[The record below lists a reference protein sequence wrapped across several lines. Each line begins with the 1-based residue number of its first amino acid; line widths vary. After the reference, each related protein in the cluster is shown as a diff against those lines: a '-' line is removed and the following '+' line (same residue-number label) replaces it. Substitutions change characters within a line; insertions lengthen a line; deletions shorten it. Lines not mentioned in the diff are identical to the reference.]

1 MKRIKLYTFFLLCW
15 LSSVASGQVSL
26 QSIAL
31 ADVQRFV
38 IEAGTYAEDFDYKH
52 TQDTRLTTDTYR
64 PDGWEWTDSPNDVF
78 YRITLENPMTI
89 AYVSDIGKAYFLQ
102 EDLNTG
108 RLIPI
113 PLSDYGAEIVWGAEL
128 QAGTYY
134 IVSESAV
141 DNNGT
146 FSNGEIEILIIG
158 QRLPS
163 SVVENLGLLSGDTL
177 LTVTGDTRYS
187 LDEYGGSYNDLT
199 YIFETDC
206 YMGLSVT
213 LANTGLS
220 EVDIYLLDDK
230 EQLIT
235 SSQNSKLDVM
245 TLSPGIYRLVAEGIK
260 GDGVISMNIEM
271 KSLEISDK
279 VVIDGG
285 SYSELF
291 VLGGDELDTRQL
303 PDAYRPGD
311 WPWVNSPNDV
321 FYRFTL
327 ETPMNVIVD
336 LSSSTGTCTTY
347 CLEEDPSTGEM
358 MPIPLLDGLFF
369 KTPVKTVSLQSGTY
383 YIVIEGPVDNNGVAI
398 DGVIRAAMLGLPG
411 RYEVVLGSFSTNIRQ
426 TLTGDTR
433 RTSNEYGDSSR
444 NDIYYNF
451 DLRRPMRFS
460 VSLNS
465 SSDLSK
471 INLYLLDKDEKKI
484 ASSLGGSLVVEKL
497 LWGNYY
503 LIVEGQ
509 ERDGM
514 YSVDFELEPQE
525 KSIDLGKVSG
535 TKIFSETFNTT
546 DAENR
551 FGLSTNE
558 IFYKLQLTRGLDI
571 SISNR
576 SSTNST
582 DASNATAIYLL
593 DAGENIIESTHDG
606 NEGLTVENLSA
617 GTYYIVSEGLTRNM
631 SIDTKISTT
640 YYELHRDRDKQNYV
654 MTRTYTQAN
663 GSDSRVNMDYFD
675 GLGRF
680 SNSVHVGASPSGL
693 DIVTRQDYDVFG
705 RRSREWLP
713 RISTFS
719 NGRYL
724 TPTEFEGLSSRI
736 YNDDTHLFSTL
747 LYESSPSSRIV
758 EQYGPGQDWHNK
770 GASVSTAYKANVV
783 GNTFLN
789 CKLYVVGG
797 TSQTPTLS
805 QNSNYATG
813 QLYVTEVKDED
824 GNTTYEFKDKLDQ
837 VVLTRQMKDN
847 VAHDTY
853 YVYDD
858 FGNKCF
864 VLPPRI
870 QDEGITQTKLNELA
884 YQYRYDA
891 RNRQIAK
898 KLPGAGWNYYIYDK
912 ADRLIFSQDSL
923 QREKGEWLFTLPDA
937 FGRVVVTGICRN
949 PANVTNKY
957 VKVAYSS
964 TGYYKGYSVQIDGFT
979 RLLGTSTII
988 LSANYYDNYDFRG
1001 ASVTGIPLE
1010 GTEYNAETGYGT
1022 QYAGGTKGLLTGTL
1036 TAQMNADGTPSSA
1049 YLYSVMYYDTRGRV
1063 IQTKNNNLLTD
1074 GTDQEYLA
1082 YDFVGN
1088 VTQRKHVHQVA
1099 GKAPQT
1105 EIYKY
1110 EYDHAGRLLTTTHK
1124 LNTEAE
1130 VTLVNNAYDELGRLK
1145 TDKRNGNAKF
1155 KTDYEYNVRSWT
1167 KSITSPLFSQT
1178 LYYTDKRENGT
1189 LNTPTYNGN
1198 ISGMDWMGGKGYNF
1212 TYDHLSRLTNAAYL
1226 ENNVGST
1233 KFSTSYS
1240 YDKHGNMLT
1249 LSRDGNQTAA
1259 IDNLTFTYRG
1269 NQLMRTDDTGINST
1283 IAGSMDFKNGTNT
1296 GDDYAYDV
1304 NGNLI
1309 KDSNK
1314 NIADIQYNV
1323 LNLPS
1328 KVTFG
1333 DGNSV
1338 SYTYAADGRKLQT
1351 VHIINGTTT
1360 TTGYVGN
1367 MIYENGT
1374 LKRTL
1379 VDGGYYE
1386 NGEYYFY
1393 IQDHLGNN
1401 RVVAKQDGT
1410 VVQMNDYYPYGME
1423 FASNTNEAAQP
1434 YRYNGKELDT
1444 KGSLN
1449 VYDYGARHYD
1459 PVLGRFMTVD
1469 PMAEKY
1475 YGWSPYAYCLN
1486 NPIICIDQLGLW
1498 VETASGWHT
1507 NDAKDIERFC
1517 SMVQIE
1523 ETIQGNVTKEQMD
1536 DFIFDEH
1543 KGTGGKLSDGSVL
1556 LSEVNVSK
1564 NQQKEWDIA
1573 EKQKMELLNEIDKYS
1588 SVTINDYDRHQQIA
1602 GYDGNWGHV
1611 VGPSLILLGQPIRA
1625 LKPIG
1630 ALGSKPGS
1638 SIASYTLSKAFP
1650 QRFTNVFGKKIGTQ
1664 IAKKVGTNTIG
1675 RALGRFVPYVGW
1687 GITVV
1692 TTSFSLGKAYG
1703 PSTWYGDNDYKWFE

>member
-15 LSSVASGQVSL
+15 LSSVASGQVSP

-38 IEAGTYAEDFDYKH
+38 IEAGTYAEDFNY
-52 TQDTRLTTDTYR
+52 TYMQDTRLTTDAYR
-64 PDGWEWTDSPNDVF
+64 PDGWEWADSPNDVF
-78 YRITLENPMTI
+78 YRITLKNPMSI
-89 AYVSDIGKAYFLQ
+89 AYLSDIGKAYFLR
-102 EDLNTG
+102 EDLDTG

-113 PLSDYGAEIVWGAEL
+113 PLSNYGAEIVWGAEL

-146 FSNGEIEILIIG
+146 FSNGEIAILIIG

-163 SVVENLGLLSGDTL
+163 SVVENLGLLASDTL

-187 LDEYGGSYNDLT
+187 LNEYGGRNNDLT
-199 YIFETDC
+199 YLFETDR
-206 YMGLSVT
+206 YMDLSVT

-220 EVDIYLLDDK
+220 EVDMYLLDDK
-230 EQLIT
+230 KQLIT
-235 SSQNSKLDVM
+235 SSQKSKLDIM

-260 GDGVISMNIEM
+260 ENGEISMNIKL
-271 KSLEISDK
+271 KSLEIPDK

-291 VLGGDELDTRQL
+291 VLGGDELDTRRL
-303 PDAYRPGD
+303 PDAYRPAD

-327 ETPMNVIVD
+327 ETPMVVIVD
-336 LSSSTGTCTTY
+336 QTSSVGTCTAY
-347 CLEEDPSTGEM
+347 CLEEDPGTGKM
-358 MPIPLLDGLFF
+358 IPIPLLDGLFLN
-369 KTPVKTVSLQSGTY
+369 TPVKAVSLQSGTY
-383 YIVIEGPVDNNGVAI
+383 YIVIEGPVDNNGVVI
-398 DGVIRAAMLGLPG
+398 DGVIRAAILGLPG
-411 RYEVVLGSFSTNIRQ
+411 RYEVVLGAFSTNIRQ

-514 YSVDFELEPQE
+514 YSVDFELESQE
-525 KSIDLGKVSG
+525 KNIDLGKVSV
-535 TKIFSETFNTT
+535 TKTFSETFNTT
-546 DAENR
+546 DSENR

-558 IFYKLQLTRGLDI
+558 IFYKLQLIRGLDI

-576 SSTNST
+576 ASTNST
-582 DASNATAIYLL
+582 DVNDATAIYLL
-593 DAGENIIESTHDG
+593 DADENIIQSTQDG
-606 NEGLTVENLSA
+606 RTGLIIKSLPV
-617 GTYYIVSEGLTRNM
+617 GTYYIVSEGKTKNM
-631 SIDTKISTT
+631 SIVTNISTT
-640 YYELHRDRDKQNYV
+640 YYELHPDIGKHNYI
-654 MTRTYTQAN
+654 MTRTYTEAD
-663 GSDSRVNMDYFD
+663 GSDSRINVDYFD
-675 GLGRF
+675 GLGRL
-680 SNSVHVGASPSGL
+680 SNSLHVGASPSGQ
-693 DIVTRQDYDVFG
+693 DIVTRQDYDSFG
-705 RRSREWLP
+705 RRFREWLP
-713 RISTFS
+713 RVSTS
-719 NGRYL
+719 SDGRYL
-724 TPTEFEGLSSRI
+724 TFAEFEGLSSGI
-736 YNDDTHLFSTL
+736 YNNDTHPYSMPV
-747 LYESSPSSRIV
+747 YESSPLNRVV
-758 EQYGPGQDWHNK
+758 EQYGPGQDWYSK

-783 GNTFLN
+783 GNTVLN

-797 TSQTPTLS
+797 TSKNPTLRQS
-805 QNSNYATG
+805 GNYATG
-813 QLYVTEVKDED
+813 QLYVTEAKDED
-824 GNTTYEFKDKLDQ
+824 GNMTYEFKDKLEQ
-837 VVLTRQMKDN
+837 VVLTRQMKGN

-858 FGNKCF
+858 FGNLCF

-870 QDEGITQTKLNELA
+870 QDEGITQVKLDELA

-898 KLPGAGWNYYIYDK
+898 KLLGTGWTYYVYDK
-912 ADRLIFSQDSL
+912 ADRLIFSQDSI
-923 QREKGEWLFTLPDA
+923 QRKKGEWLFTIPDV
-937 FGRVVVTGICRN
+937 FGRVVLTGICSDTIS
-949 PANVTNKY
+949 VTNKS
-957 VKVAYSS
+957 VKGVYSS
-964 TGYYKGYSVQIDGFT
+964 VGQYNAYFIHIDGVYGFFSAPPT
-979 RLLGTSTII
+979 I

-1001 ASVTGIPLE
+1001 VATTNIPSA

-1063 IQTKNNNLLTD
+1063 IQTKSNNPLTD

-1099 GKAPQT
+1099 GKAPQI

-1130 VTLVNNAYDELGRLK
+1130 VTLVNNAYDELGRFK

-1178 LYYTDKRENGT
+1178 LYYNDKRENGT

-1198 ISGMDWMGGKGYNF
+1198 ISGMDWTGGKGYNF
-1212 TYDHLSRLTNAAYL
+1212 AYDNLSRLTNAAYL

-1233 KFSTSYS
+1233 KFNTSYS

-1249 LSRDGNQTAA
+1249 LSRNGNQTAA
-1259 IDNLTFTYRG
+1259 IDNLTFTYQG
-1269 NQLMRTDDTGINST
+1269 NQLMRTDDTGENST
-1283 IAGSMDFKNGTNT
+1283 IVGSMDFRDGTNT

-1338 SYTYAADGRKLQT
+1338 SYMYAADGKKLQT
-1351 VHIINGTTT
+1351 VYTINGTTT
-1360 TTGYVGN
+1360 TTDYAGN

-1379 VDGGYYE
+1379 MDGGYYE

-1393 IQDHLGNN
+1393 LKDHLGNN

-1410 VVQMNDYYPYGME
+1410 VVQMNDYYPFGVN
-1423 FASNTNEAAQP
+1423 FAKSTSTDVQS
-1434 YRYNGKELDT
+1434 YKYNGKELDT
-1444 KGSLN
+1444 KGGLN
-1449 VYDYGARHYD
+1449 LYDYGARHYD
-1459 PVLGRFMTVD
+1459 PVLGRFMAVD
-1469 PMAEKY
+1469 PLAEKY
-1475 YGWSPYAYCLN
+1475 YSWSPYAYCLDSPLKYVDSDGRQVIPVPISVPLPIYNPVTPTNYRYPTTYEVKQVVN
-1486 NPIICIDQLGLW
+1486 NGVNSAVNFVKNSFALGTFATVSTVISADQAISPEYGHQRNRERKEKRELDQNQANVAKSIENNITATTPAGDPLGKRDPKDWRKWAIPVIGIGAGTEIGVQL
-1498 VETASGWHT
+1498 ANPDPSKDA
-1507 NDAKDIERFC
+1507 NDAKR
-1517 SMVQIE
+1517 
-1523 ETIQGNVTKEQMD
+1523 EQ
-1536 DFIFDEH
+1536 
-1543 KGTGGKLSDGSVL
+1543 
-1556 LSEVNVSK
+1556 
-1564 NQQKEWDIA
+1564 
-1573 EKQKMELLNEIDKYS
+1573 
-1588 SVTINDYDRHQQIA
+1588 
-1602 GYDGNWGHV
+1602 
-1611 VGPSLILLGQPIRA
+1611 
-1625 LKPIG
+1625 LKPNQNPEQPP
-1630 ALGSKPGS
+1630 KQN
-1638 SIASYTLSKAFP
+1638 P
-1650 QRFTNVFGKKIGTQ
+1650 QEQNLIYIIINWLV
-1664 IAKKVGTNTIG
+1664 N
-1675 RALGRFVPYVGW
+1675 
-1687 GITVV
+1687 
-1692 TTSFSLGKAYG
+1692 
-1703 PSTWYGDNDYKWFE
+1703 

>member
-1 MKRIKLYTFFLLCW
+1 MKQIKLYALFLLCW
-15 LSSVASGQVSL
+15 LSSVASGQVSPYNT
-26 QSIAL
+26 AV

-102 EDLNTG
+102 EDLDTG
-108 RLIPI
+108 RLIPV

-220 EVDIYLLDDK
+220 EVDMYLLDDK
-230 EQLIT
+230 KQLIT
-235 SSQNSKLDVM
+235 SSLKSKLDIM

-303 PDAYRPGD
+303 PDAYRPAD

-336 LSSSTGTCTTY
+336 LSSSTGACTAY

-451 DLRRPMRFS
+451 DLKRPMKLS

-465 SSDLSK
+465 SSDLS
-471 INLYLLDKDEKKI
+471 NLNLHLLDGENKEI
-484 ASSLGGSLVVEKL
+484 ASSTGGSLSVEKL
-497 LWGNYY
+497 LWGSYY

-509 ERDGM
+509 DRDGIF
-514 YSVDFELEPQE
+514 SVDFELETQE
-525 KSIDLGKVSG
+525 RNIDLGKVSG
-535 TKIFSETFNTT
+535 IKTFSETFNTT
-546 DAENR
+546 DSENR

-558 IFYKLQLTRGLDI
+558 IFYKLQLTRELDI
-571 SISNR
+571 SMSNR
-576 SSTNST
+576 ASTNST
-582 DASNATAIYLL
+582 DVNNATAIYLL
-593 DAGENIIESTHDG
+593 DADENIIQSTQDG
-606 NEGLTVENLSA
+606 RTGLTIKSLPV
-617 GTYYIVSEGLTRNM
+617 GTYYIVSEGKTKNM
-631 SIDTKISTT
+631 SIVTNISTT
-640 YYELHRDRDKQNYV
+640 YYELHSDIGKHNYI
-654 MTRTYTQAN
+654 MTRTYTQAD
-663 GSDSRVNMDYFD
+663 GSDSRINVDYFD
-675 GLGRF
+675 GLGRL
-680 SNSVHVGASPSGL
+680 SNSLHVGASPSGQ
-693 DIVTRQDYDVFG
+693 DIVTRQDYDSFG
-705 RRSREWLP
+705 RRSHEWLP
-713 RISTFS
+713 RVSTSS

-724 TPTEFEGLSSRI
+724 TPTEFEGLSSGI
-736 YNDDTHLFSTL
+736 YNDDTYTYSTPI
-747 LYESSPSSRIV
+747 YESSPLNRVV
-758 EQYGPGQDWHNK
+758 EQYGPGQDWYSK

-783 GNTFLN
+783 GNAVLN

-797 TSQTPTLS
+797 TSQNPTLRQS
-805 QNSNYATG
+805 GNYATG

-870 QDEGITQTKLNELA
+870 LDEGITQTKLDELA

-898 KLPGAGWNYYIYDK
+898 KLPGAGWTYYVYDK
-912 ADRLIFSQDSL
+912 ADRLIFSQDSI
-923 QREKGEWLFTLPDA
+923 QRKKGEWLFTIPDV
-937 FGRVVVTGICRN
+937 FGRVVLTGICSDTI
-949 PANVTNKY
+949 PVTNKS
-957 VKVAYSS
+957 VKGVYSS
-964 TGYYKGYSVQIDGFT
+964 VGQYNSYFIHIDGVYGFFSAPPT
-979 RLLGTSTII
+979 I

-1001 ASVTGIPLE
+1001 VATTNIPSA

-1063 IQTKNNNLLTD
+1063 IQTKSNNPLTD

-1099 GKAPQT
+1099 GKASQT

-1124 LNTEAE
+1124 CNTEAE
-1130 VTLVNNAYDELGRLK
+1130 VTLVNNVYDELGRLK

-1167 KSITSPLFSQT
+1167 KSITSSLFSQN
-1178 LYYTDKRENGT
+1178 LYYTSGIGKSC
-1189 LNTPTYNGN
+1189 YNGN
-1198 ISGMDWMGGKGYNF
+1198 ISSMNWQTNADSSIRGYRYE
-1212 TYDHLSRLTNAAYL
+1212 YDALSRLKSAIYGEGEGLNLNADR
-1226 ENNVGST
+1226 
-1233 KFSTSYS
+1233 FSERITD
-1240 YDKHGNMLT
+1240 YDKNGNILG
-1249 LSRDGNQTAA
+1249 LKRYGQTSANGYGL
-1259 IDNLTFTYRG
+1259 IDNLSFTMNG
-1269 NQLMRTDDTGINST
+1269 NQLKSVNDSVSVFSDSF
-1283 IAGSMDFKNGTNT
+1283 DFKDGSKH
-1296 GDDYAYDV
+1296 DVEYFYDA
-1304 NGNLI
+1304 NGNLT
-1309 KDSNK
+1309 KDLNK
-1314 NIADIQYNV
+1314 EIVDIQYNY
-1323 LNLPS
+1323 LNLPCRIEFANGNRIS
-1328 KVTFG
+1328 YLYDAKGTKLRTTHVIGNDTTVT
-1333 DGNSV
+1333 DYCGNV
-1338 SYTYAADGRKLQT
+1338 
-1351 VHIINGTTT
+1351 V
-1360 TTGYVGN
+1360 
-1367 MIYENGT
+1367 YENGVAQT
-1374 LKRTL
+1374 LL
-1379 VDGGYYE
+1379 VGGGYVSLSDNNYH
-1386 NGEYYFY
+1386 FY
-1393 IQDHLGNN
+1393 IQDYQGNN
-1401 RVVAKQDGT
+1401 RVVADGSGN
-1410 VVQMNDYYPYGME
+1410 VEEVNHYYPFGST
-1423 FASNTNEAAQP
+1423 FASSSSSVQP
-1434 YRYNGKELDT
+1434 YKYNGKELDR
-1444 KGSLN
+1444 KGGLDW
-1449 VYDYGARHYD
+1449 YDYGSRHYD
-1459 PVLGRFMTVD
+1459 AVLGRWHAVD

-1475 YGWSPYAYCLN
+1475 YSLSPYGYCNN
-1486 NPIICIDQLGLW
+1486 NPICNRDEEGKFINNIIGAVIGGAVDLGVQVAANLVSDKGAFDNIDWVSVGASTVEGGLTSGLSAGKTL
-1498 VETASGWHT
+1498 VVKAGVAVAKNTINGIKDGEHVSDIVNNTVKDVVTDKIIGKAS
-1507 NDAKDIERFC
+1507 DI
-1517 SMVQIE
+1517 V
-1523 ETIQGNVTKEQMD
+1523 G
-1536 DFIFDEH
+1536 
-1543 KGTGGKLSDGSVL
+1543 KGVK
-1556 LSEVNVSK
+1556 K
-1564 NQQKEWDIA
+1564 IA
-1573 EKQKMELLNEIDKYS
+1573 PGVEKQLNQTGNKMVLSNNKATKIMEKIPGVSNVK
-1588 SVTINDYDRHQQIA
+1588 TARKIA
-1602 GYDGNWGHV
+1602 TSENGLVD
-1611 VGPSLILLGQPIRA
+1611 A
-1625 LKPIG
+1625 
-1630 ALGSKPGS
+1630 SK
-1638 SIASYTLSKAFP
+1638 T
-1650 QRFTNVFGKKIGTQ
+1650 V
-1664 IAKKVGTNTIG
+1664 G
-1675 RALGRFVPYVGW
+1675 RAIKKAPE
-1687 GITVV
+1687 TVLE
-1692 TTSFSLGKAYG
+1692 TGLKISKDAYE
-1703 PSTWYGDNDYKWFE
+1703 NKNL